1 MPDTVPIMR
10 SRIRGVLR
18 YAGFVGAA
26 SVVVGALMV
35 ASLWAFGLF
44 DRPAGHHAVDL
55 RLLTPGERLDLA
67 EALGEQ
73 HGSERPGLPPL
84 EDIPPLEIPPHTA
97 SGFVQVEYIVDGQ
110 GRVVDAEVVRSVP
123 PGLFEEQAL
132 AIVRSREYG
141 SGDAGRRTEVVDFAL
156 EPADR

>member
-1 MPDTVPIMR
+1 MK
-10 SRIRGVLR
+10 SGIRNVVR
-18 YAGFVGAA
+18 YAGFAA
-26 SVVVGALMV
+26 AAGIVVAVLMV
-35 ASLWAFGLF
+35 GSLWSFGLL

-55 RLLTPGERLDLA
+55 RLLTPSERLDLA
-67 EALGEQ
+67 EALGEP
-73 HGSERPGLPPL
+73 SVPERPGLPPL

-141 SGDAGRRTEVVDFAL
+141 AGDAGRRTEVVDFTL
-156 EPADR
+156 EPGNR